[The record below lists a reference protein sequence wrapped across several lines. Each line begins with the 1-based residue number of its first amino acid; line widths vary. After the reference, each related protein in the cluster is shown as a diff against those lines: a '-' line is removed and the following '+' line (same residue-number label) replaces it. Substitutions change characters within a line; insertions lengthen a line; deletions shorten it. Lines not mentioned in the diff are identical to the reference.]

1 MGDVGTERTALDRM
15 TRTMYFA
22 IGIATIIFGVLLSGG
37 PSGFRGQVHQV
48 DAPLLWFS
56 VVMVLLVPASFVVLG
71 RILPLS
77 VMRGLVTAV
86 GISFVTTQLLF
97 PLALVGDKLEQQ
109 GSPWMQGFGPIPA
122 TLIAVA
128 WGGRITWV
136 FALTQGPIIVFVSL
150 AARDATLTQAVLD
163 GLGSMVSSSIFAG
176 VSLAVVLAAARLDSV
191 AERAR
196 EQASLEARAVT
207 REREQTR
214 INAMVH
220 DDIMSVLLAA
230 SRPSAPEGLASQARA
245 ALHSVE
251 QLASA
256 ELATLPYAPE
266 ELVAVLRATVGET
279 APDIAFTY
287 IIDSDDPTPRDV
299 VAALSEATE
308 EAIRNSLRHAGEHAQ
323 CSVEV
328 TLATHGVEV
337 AIADDGVGFVAREV
351 PQRRLGLR
359 VSIIQR
365 MASIAGGEARVRSQP
380 GAGTRVTLTWRRS

>member
-1 MGDVGTERTALDRM
+1 MAEPHGERTALDRM

-22 IGIATIIFGVLLSGG
+22 IGIATIIFGALLSPGAGG
-37 PSGFRGQVHQV
+37 FLGQRSQV
-48 DAPLLWFS
+48 DAPVLWFS
-56 VVMVLLVPASFVVLG
+56 VVTVLGIPATLVVLG

-77 VMRGLVTAV
+77 ALRGLVTANAI
-86 GISFVTTQLLF
+86 GFVASQLLF
-97 PLALVGDKLEQQ
+97 PFAIHADKLAN
-109 GSPWMQGFGPIPA
+109 GAAPWLQGFGPIPA
-122 TLIAVA
+122 SLIAVA

-136 FALTQGPIIVFVSL
+136 FALMQGPLIVYVSL
-150 AARDATLTQAVLD
+150 SVRDATTIQAVLE

-176 VSLAVVLAAARLDSV
+176 VSLAVVLAAARLDAV

-230 SRPSAPEGLASQARA
+230 SRPSAPAGLAEQARA
-245 ALHSVE
+245 ALTSVE

-256 ELATLPYAPE
+256 ELASLPYAPE
-266 ELVAVLRATVGET
+266 ELVAVLRATVGELG
-279 APDIAFTY
+279 PDLAFTY
-287 IIDSDDPTPRDV
+287 VIDSDDEVPRDV

-308 EAIRNSLRHAGEHAQ
+308 EAIRNSLRHAGGQVNRRVDVAIQAE
-323 CSVEV
+323 
-328 TLATHGVEV
+328 GVEV
-337 AIADDGVGFVAREV
+337 AVTDDGVGFAVKDV

-359 VSIIQR
+359 VSIVQR
-365 MASIAGGEARVRSQP
+365 MASLPGGDAKIRSRAGS
-380 GAGTRVTLTWRRS
+380 GTRITLTWRRS